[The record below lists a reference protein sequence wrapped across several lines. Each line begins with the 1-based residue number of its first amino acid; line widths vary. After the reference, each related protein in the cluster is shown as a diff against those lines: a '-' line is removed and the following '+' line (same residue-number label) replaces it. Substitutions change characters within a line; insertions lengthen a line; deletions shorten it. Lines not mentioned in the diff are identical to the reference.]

1 MLSFRSS
8 RTRAIVLATALVLAT
23 VAAVVS
29 YSSIRPAQA
38 AGDPVLVGAGDV
50 ASCGS
55 QGDEATAKLLDGI
68 AGTVFTTG
76 DNAYPDGTYA
86 KFRDCYGPSWG
97 RHKDRTRPS
106 VGNHEYYG
114 PDGAKPYYDYFGT
127 KAGPRGKGYYS
138 YDRGEWHIVVLNSMC
153 DKVGGC
159 YEGSEQERWLRA
171 DLAANPNRCTL
182 AYFHEPLFSS
192 GSASSRV
199 RPFWRALYQAN
210 AEAVIGGHI
219 HAYERFRP
227 MEPDGDYNPSRGIR
241 QFVVGTGGASHNR
254 PFDGIAANSV
264 SRNTDTYGVLKLTLR
279 SGGYEWKFVPVAGE
293 TFTDS
298 GTTSC
303 H

>member
-1 MLSFRSS
+1 MVAAAVF
-8 RTRAIVLATALVLAT
+8 ALVL
-23 VAAVVS
+23 VMGPS
-29 YSSIRPAQA
+29 GQKAQA
-38 AGDPVLVGAGDV
+38 AGDPVLVGAGDI

-68 AGTVFTTG
+68 SGTVFTTG
-76 DNAYPDGTYA
+76 DTAYPDGTYQQ
-86 KFRDCYGPSWG
+86 FRDCYGPSWG
-97 RHKDRTRPS
+97 RHKDRTKPS
-106 VGNHEYYG
+106 VGNHEYHG
-114 PDGAKPYYDYFGT
+114 PEGAKPYYDYFGT

-159 YEGSEQERWLRA
+159 HAGSPQETWLKA

-199 RPFWRALYQAN
+199 RPFWQALYRAN
-210 AEAVIGGHI
+210 AEVVLGGHI

-241 QFVVGTGGASHNR
+241 EFVVGTGGASHNR
-254 PFDGIAANSV
+254 PFDTVAANSV
-264 SRNTDTYGVLKLTLR
+264 SRKTDAYGVLKLTLHAG
-279 SGGYEWKFVPVAGE
+279 SYEWKFVPVAGE

-298 GTTSC
+298 GTASC